1 MAPRRTSSDSGRN
14 YARGVAPART
24 PTASLAGTPDS
35 PLRSADSLASARS
48 LRGTALR
55 LLSRRDY
62 TSSELRK
69 KLLERDHDAD
79 AVDTL
84 IQDLT
89 ASRLLDDRRVA
100 ASHVRTAAA
109 IKGRGRLRIAR
120 ELAAR
125 GLPKDI
131 VSEALGAVEKQD
143 EAAAIRKILTRKKW
157 PATPSLAERRRMF
170 QHLLG
175 RGYPSDAIGR
185 ALGGQVTTG
194 DDE

>member
-1 MAPRRTSSDSGRN
+1 
-14 YARGVAPART
+14 
-24 PTASLAGTPDS
+24 
-35 PLRSADSLASARS
+35 
-48 LRGTALR
+48 LRGAALG

-69 KLLERDHDAD
+69 KLVDREYEAE
-79 AVDTL
+79 AVDAL

-89 ASRLLDDRRVA
+89 SSRLLDDRRVA
-100 ASHVRTAAA
+100 ASHVRTATA
-109 IKGRGRLRIAR
+109 IKGRGKLRIAR

-131 VSEALGAVEKQD
+131 VSEALSSVEKPD

-157 PATPSLAERRRMF
+157 PADPSLAERRRMF
-170 QHLLG
+170 QHLLR
-175 RGYPSDAIGR
+175 RGFPADAIGR
-185 ALGGQVTTG
+185 ALGGHVTTL